1 MTFQEFTEQL
11 KYFLVHD
18 FGYGEDKLKLLPKGY
33 ASSRGPEI
41 NLIRDTNLRYF
52 NKESDTLLG
61 NFLFINYRRFDADG
75 GSSAI
80 NPPKDHY
87 NDHCTHDDQSAHD
100 NVQKDQ
106 ERHDDQE
113 GNRPVLTFERLHLDS
128 MYIDC
133 QENGFE
139 SVLSHL
145 RKTRSEVHMA
155 EETDTLDHMDDY
167 QRTKESLIIRPVN
180 FNAHRRT
187 LKGNVYRRVGDIA
200 LVLYFHLSHD
210 ESRYMSGRVPREA
223 FLNWG
228 ITEDDV
234 IKAALENTERIHPAT
249 VAMIVHTPFKQ
260 IMVSAYKPMGLLRE
274 LTEDITNA
282 KMLSLSGKNN
292 PNGAVSLFFPGV
304 QKLLFERI
312 GGPYLVAFIGLDGA
326 VIHSV
331 DQVDAKTVLASLN
344 DTNTQYNRPE
354 DILSSHVYKYDGK
367 SLEIVRV

>member
-41 NLIRDTNLRYF
+41 NMIRDTNLRYF

-61 NFLFINYRRFDADG
+61 TFLLINYRRFDADG

-80 NPPKDHY
+80 NPLKDH
-87 NDHCTHDDQSAHD
+87 
-100 NVQKDQ
+100 
-106 ERHDDQE
+106 HDDQE

-292 PNGAVSLFFPGV
+292 PNGCFSHFSPG
-304 QKLLFERI
+304 
-312 GGPYLVAFIGLDGA
+312 
-326 VIHSV
+326 
-331 DQVDAKTVLASLN
+331 
-344 DTNTQYNRPE
+344 
-354 DILSSHVYKYDGK
+354 LSARGSP
-367 SLEIVRV
+367 